1 MRSVPTAG
9 LLVAL
14 LVTAGCDASTT
25 GEEVAAVQSAPLEE
39 AGTATLDGDDI
50 LVQLGGGT
58 IRLTPAADTTFFVC
72 DGEDCSIVEEAAFR
86 AQVTD
91 GDTIRVLGP
100 NAELLTPDADEL
112 PGQLWVVLDRDA

>member
-1 MRSVPTAG
+1 MRSIPVAA
-9 LLVAL
+9 LSVAL
-14 LVTAGCDASTT
+14 LVTAGCDTT
-25 GEEVAAVQSAPLEE
+25 AGDEAAAVQTAPLEE

-72 DGEDCSIVEEAAFR
+72 VADDCEIVEEADFR
-86 AQVTD
+86 AQVSD

-100 NAELLTPDADEL
+100 NAELLTPDATSL
-112 PGQLWVVLDRDA
+112 PEQLWVVLDRD